1 MRNNNPFSED
11 SRQQKLQSLDQV
23 GSLLKITSVPSYL
36 VALTVLLLLGAFI
49 TWGFL
54 GTVSDKAYY
63 SGVVFPMQ
71 GTNDVSLPNKGMI
84 RTMLVHS
91 GDHVVKGQSVA
102 LISIDDS
109 YSILTSTVEGTV
121 ISTKVD
127 NEPFEAFEPIVSVVD
142 NYNQFTQRHM
152 LIAFANNQNQR
163 HLREG
168 MEAQVWPENEKR
180 DEIGYVRG
188 RIVRIDR
195 YPVSADVVRQ
205 ALKSNE
211 LVQRILE
218 SGELMYQVNIELLTS
233 KEDETRY
240 DWSFGEPVDV
250 DMNVGTYC
258 SVLSE
263 TRRRSM
269 FVYLFESVR
278 TRFRSIKL
286 ATE

>member
-1 MRNNNPFSED
+1 MSDYNPFSED

-23 GSLLKITSVPSYL
+23 ESLLKITSIPSFL
-36 VALTVLLLLGAFI
+36 IALTVLLLLGAFF

-54 GTVSDKAYY
+54 GNVSDKAYY

-91 GDHVVKGQSVA
+91 GDYISKGQSVA

-109 YSILTSTVEGTV
+109 YSILTSTVDGTV

-142 NYNQFTQRHM
+142 NNSQPTQRYM
-152 LIAFANNQNQR
+152 LIAFANNANQR
-163 HLREG
+163 DLRVG
-168 MEAQVWPENEKR
+168 MEAQVWPEDEKR

-195 YPVSADVVRQ
+195 
-205 ALKSNE
+205 
-211 LVQRILE
+211 
-218 SGELMYQVNIELLTS
+218 
-233 KEDETRY
+233 
-240 DWSFGEPVDV
+240 
-250 DMNVGTYC
+250 
-258 SVLSE
+258 
-263 TRRRSM
+263 
-269 FVYLFESVR
+269 
-278 TRFRSIKL
+278 
-286 ATE
+286 